1 MTPNEIQTLMNLL
14 HKLQKEVD
22 ELKAEIK
29 RLEEKLEFYESND

>member
-1 MTPNEIQTLMNLL
+1 MNLL